1 MKLIKLKIMKR
12 IKLFEEFLNESIE
25 VKTQLIQ
32 FLHEGVRMISVD
44 SINEGMVDKAQYEL
58 DLLMKNSDGTPIIGE
73 FVPEVMALVKKF
85 ADSGQSGGSAP
96 YTSAVIVKVL
106 QKLLANEP
114 LGEGIMGT
122 DDEWSDCSI
131 YVNDEPG
138 TGTFQNKRLSSVFK
152 EGKEGTPYYLNAI
165 VFTPKGKNYSF
176 TSGGVAIS
184 EGSKET
190 ISSSQFIKAFP
201 FVPKTFKI
209 DVYEKEYRKL
219 KDGSL
224 VEESGG
230 GWWESWL
237 ANPKQLDEVW
247 EYYNKKEKR
256 NNEKN

>member
-1 MKLIKLKIMKR
+1 MKR

-25 VKTQLIQ
+25 VKAQLIQ
-32 FLHEGVRMISVD
+32 FLHEGVRMILVD
-44 SINEGMVDKAQYEL
+44 SINEGLVDKAQYEL

-96 YTSAVIVKVL
+96 YTSAVIIKVL
-106 QKLLANEP
+106 QKLLADEP

-122 DDEWSDCSI
+122 DNEWSDCSI
-131 YVNDEPG
+131 YEDAEEG

-165 VFTPKGKNYSF
+165 VFTPKGKDYSF

-184 EGSKET
+184 EGSEET
-190 ISSSQFIKAFP
+190 VSSSQFIKSFP
-201 FVPKTFKI
+201 FAPKTFKI

-247 EYYNKKEKR
+247 EYYNKKEK
-256 NNEKN
+256 NK

>member
-1 MKLIKLKIMKR
+1 MER
-12 IKLFEEFLNESIE
+12 IKLFEEFLAESIE
-25 VKTQLIQ
+25 NKVKFQLIKL
-32 FLHEGVRMISVD
+32 LHEGVRMIQVD
-44 SINEGMVDKAQYEL
+44 SINEGLVDKAQYEL
-58 DLLMKNSDGTPIIGE
+58 DLMMKNAEDKGEGGTPIIKE
-73 FVPEVMALVKKF
+73 FVPEVMALVQKF

-96 YTSAVIVKVL
+96 FTAQVITQVL
-106 QKLLANEP
+106 QKLLAHEP

-122 DDEWSDCSI
+122 DNEWSDCSV
-131 YVNDEPG
+131 YEDAEEG

-152 EGKEGTPYYLNAI
+152 EGKEGAPYYLDAI
-165 VFTPKGKNYSF
+165 VFTPKGKDYSF

-190 ISSSQFIKAFP
+190 VSSSQFIKAFP
-201 FVPKTFKI
+201 FAPKTFKI

-247 EYYNKKEKR
+247 EYYNRKELKK
-256 NNEKN
+256 